1 LHYHLELLLTGLMLD
16 YQTVQTLRRE
26 INKLIEEKKTHIVY
40 SVDSIEKLQYSRGQ
54 LSSLEELLQVMK
66 DLLKKEDI
74 EDDND
79 PG

>member
-1 LHYHLELLLTGLMLD
+1 MLD

-26 INKLIEEKKTHIVY
+26 INKLIEEKKTHIIY

>member
-1 LHYHLELLLTGLMLD
+1 MLD

-26 INKLIEEKKTHIVY
+26 INKLIEEKKTHIIY

-66 DLLKKEDI
+66 DLLKKEEI

>member
-1 LHYHLELLLTGLMLD
+1 MLD

>member
-1 LHYHLELLLTGLMLD
+1 MHYHLELLLTGLMLD

>member
-1 LHYHLELLLTGLMLD
+1 MLD
-16 YQTVQTLRRE
+16 YQTVQNLRRE
-26 INKLIEEKKTHIVY
+26 INKLIEEKKTHIIY

>member
-1 LHYHLELLLTGLMLD
+1 MLD

-40 SVDSIEKLQYSRGQ
+40 SVDSVEKLQYSRGQ

-66 DLLKKEDI
+66 DLLKKEEI

>member
-1 LHYHLELLLTGLMLD
+1 MLD

-26 INKLIEEKKTHIVY
+26 IHKLIEEKKTHIVY

-66 DLLKKEDI
+66 YLLKKEQID
-74 EDDND
+74 DDND